1 MAAPFDPE
9 PRFQDYSHPERLVST
24 EWLAEHLDYPGLRIF
39 ECNEDSLLYDIGHI
53 PGALRIDWQRDLFD
67 PITHDVVNSHQFATL
82 MRDLGVR
89 RGETI
94 ILYGDKG
101 NRWAAHA
108 AWVFT
113 LFGHADVR
121 LLDGGRDAWF
131 MEERPSSFA
140 IRDYPAS
147 DYPLVERK
155 DKYLRVYQLDVLELL
170 GRAVVLDV
178 RSEERYRGI
187 MSGSQKR
194 HQAIRSGHIPTAHNI
209 SWLQTVGPDSRFRP
223 LSQLQETYGKL
234 RELTPHQDI
243 ITYCENG
250 ERASHTW
257 FVLTYLLG
265 YQNVFNYDGSWL
277 EWGNSM
283 RMPIVRGIQ
292 PGKKPPLPQLHAR
305 R

>member
-1 MAAPFDPE
+1 MAAPFDPN
-9 PRFQDYSHPERLVST
+9 PRFQDYPHPERLVST
-24 EWLAEHLDYPGLRIF
+24 EWLAEHLDYPSLRIF
-39 ECNEDSLLYDIGHI
+39 ECNADSLLYDIGHI
-53 PGALRIDWQRDLFD
+53 PGALRIDWQKDLFD
-67 PITHDVVNSHQFATL
+67 PITHDVVNGHQFATL
-82 MRDLGVR
+82 MRHLGVR
-89 RGETI
+89 PGDTVI
-94 ILYGDKG
+94 FYGDKG

-140 IRDYPAS
+140 VRNYPVS
-147 DYPLVERK
+147 DYPLLERK

-170 GRAVVLDV
+170 GRALILDV
-178 RSEERYRGI
+178 RDEKHYRGE
-187 MSGSQKR
+187 MDGSQGIVTSR
-194 HQAIRSGHIPTAHNI
+194 YGHIPTAHNI
-209 SWLQTVGPDSRFRP
+209 PWDAAIGPDSRFRSRKS
-223 LSQLQETYGKL
+223 LRETYGL
-234 RELTPHQDI
+234 VRNIDPRCDVV
-243 ITYCENG
+243 TYCDNG

-265 YQNVFNYDGSWL
+265 YDNVFNYDGSWR

-283 RMPIVRGIQ
+283 RMPIVRDSQ
-292 PGKKPPLPQLHAR
+292 PGKKPPRPQLHAR

>member
-1 MAAPFDPE
+1 VAAPFDPN

-24 EWLAEHLDYPGLRIF
+24 EWLAEHLDYPSLRIF
-39 ECNEDSLLYDIGHI
+39 ECNADSLLYDIGHI
-53 PGALRIDWQRDLFD
+53 PGALRIDWQQDLFD
-67 PITHDVVNSHQFATL
+67 PITHDVVNGHQFATL
-82 MRDLGVR
+82 MRHLGVR
-89 RGETI
+89 QGDTI
-94 ILYGDKG
+94 VLYGDKG

-140 IRDYPAS
+140 VRDYPPS
-147 DYPLVERK
+147 DYPLLERK

-170 GRAVVLDV
+170 GRALVLDV
-178 RSEERYRGI
+178 RDENHYRGE
-187 MSGSQKR
+187 MDRSQGLVTSR
-194 HQAIRSGHIPTAHNI
+194 YGHIPTAHNI
-209 SWLQTVGPDSRFRP
+209 PWDQAIGPDSRFRSRKT
-223 LSQLQETYGKL
+223 LEENYGLL
-234 RELTPHQDI
+234 REIDTRYDVV
-243 ITYCENG
+243 TYCENG

-257 FVLTYLLG
+257 FILTYLLG
-265 YQNVFNYDGSWL
+265 YDNVFNYDGSWL

-283 RMPIVRGIQ
+283 RMPIVRGAR
-292 PGKKPPLPQLHAR
+292 PGKKPPRPQLHAR